1 MRPKG
6 SWRGVAEGAVRT
18 GAEALCQALEAA
30 GVRHAFGLPG
40 TQDIELHGA
49 LRRSGI
55 TFVNT
60 THELAASFMSG
71 GYFRASGRL
80 APIFAISGPGF
91 THVLTGLAE
100 ASQDSAATLLVV
112 GAPPPGP
119 RRFQFQALDQ
129 AAMAGPV
136 VKAVIQLDDARL
148 VERETGRA
156 VALALQGEPGP
167 VMLQWSQAALAGQ
180 APQASAEPVAH
191 QAPGP
196 GFEAAVQEAA
206 ALLGAACRPV
216 IMAGQG
222 AMGAAGQVAS
232 LAERLGAA
240 VVTTTSGR
248 GLIPEDHPLSMA
260 LELARGGL
268 SGLEALV
275 EAADAVLVVGCKL
288 GAASTGDFRL
298 SLPSSRLVRVDASRE
313 VLDAGYPAAVQVVC
327 RAEDFLP
334 ALLRRLGPRPP
345 PPGAGWR
352 PDQLASWRQRL
363 SQGATGRLP
372 EVAVRGLEPPT
383 AQALF
388 AALRRALPRHG
399 MVVTDSG
406 QHQELTRR
414 WLDVWSPGGLMVPS
428 DFQSMGFGLPA
439 AIGAALAAPERP
451 VVAVIGDGAF
461 AMTAMELLTAVR
473 LRLQLV
479 VVVLA
484 DGSLNRIRLQ
494 QLAAHGRSHGVD
506 LLNPDFAALAE
517 AMGVDHEV
525 VEGDAEA
532 VFRRALQRP
541 GVTLLEVRLGD
552 SVAVHRTRARGLVR
566 RLPGLPLAR
575 RLARW
580 AFNGRA

>member
-1 MRPKG
+1 M
-6 SWRGVAEGAVRT
+6 RT
-18 GAEALCQALEAA
+18 GAEALCEALEAA

-40 TQDIELHGA
+40 TQDVDLHAA
-49 LRRSGI
+49 LRSSGI

-71 GYFRASGRL
+71 AYFRASGRL
-80 APIFAISGPGF
+80 APIFAIAGPGF
-91 THVLTGLAE
+91 THALTGLAE
-100 ASQDSAATLLVV
+100 AAQDSAATLLIV

-136 VKAVIQLDDARL
+136 VKAVIRLEDARL
-148 VERETGRA
+148 VERETRRA
-156 VALALQGEPGP
+156 VALALEGEPGP
-167 VMLQWSQAALAGQ
+167 VMLQWTQAALADP
-180 APQASAEPVAH
+180 APPTAGAVSAEPGPVH
-191 QAPGP
+191 APGP
-196 GFEAAVQEAA
+196 GFEAAVRDAA
-206 ALLGAACRPV
+206 ALLGASQRPV
-216 IMAGQG
+216 VMAGQG
-222 AMGAAGQVAS
+222 AMGATTYVAA

-248 GLIPEDHPLSMA
+248 GLLPEDHPLSMA
-260 LELARGGL
+260 FELARGGL
-268 SGLEALV
+268 EGLDALL

-298 SLPSSRLVRVDASRE
+298 SLPPARLVRVDASRE
-313 VLDAGYPAAVQVVC
+313 VLDAGYPAAVPVVS

-334 ALLRRLGPRPP
+334 ALLRRLGPGPP
-345 PPGAGWR
+345 PPGAGWP
-352 PDQLASWRQRL
+352 PDQLASWRHRL
-363 SQGATGRLP
+363 AQGATGRLP

-383 AQALF
+383 PQALF

-406 QHQELTRR
+406 EHQELTRR
-414 WLDVWSPGGLMVPS
+414 WLDVLSPGGLMVPS

-439 AIGAALAAPERP
+439 AIGAALATPGRP
-451 VVAVIGDGAF
+451 VVAVVGDGAF

-484 DGSLNRIRLQ
+484 DGSLNRVRLQ
-494 QLAAHGRSHGVD
+494 QLAAHGRSHGVE
-506 LLNPDFAALAE
+506 LLNPGFAAFAE
-517 AMGVDHEV
+517 AVGADHEL

-552 SVAVHRTRARGLVR
+552 SVAVHRSRARGLVR
-566 RLPGLPLAR
+566 RLPGIPLAR
-575 RLARW
+575 GMVRW
-580 AFNGRA
+580 FKGRA

>member
-1 MRPKG
+1 M
-6 SWRGVAEGAVRT
+6 RT
-18 GAEALCQALEAA
+18 GAEALCEALEAA

-40 TQDIELHGA
+40 TQDVDLHAA

-71 GYFRASGRL
+71 AYFRASGRL
-80 APIFAISGPGF
+80 APIFAIAGPGF
-91 THVLTGLAE
+91 THALTGLAE
-100 ASQDSAATLLVV
+100 AAQDSAATLLIV

-136 VKAVIQLDDARL
+136 VKAVVQLDDARL
-148 VERETGRA
+148 VERETRRA
-156 VALALQGEPGP
+156 VALALEGEPGP
-167 VMLQWSQAALAGQ
+167 VMLQWTQAALADP
-180 APQASAEPVAH
+180 APPSGAGAAEPGPVH
-191 QAPGP
+191 APGP
-196 GFEAAVQEAA
+196 GFEAAVRDAA
-206 ALLGAACRPV
+206 ALLGAAQRPV
-216 IMAGQG
+216 VMAGQG
-222 AMGAAGQVAS
+222 AMGAATSVAA

-248 GLIPEDHPLSMA
+248 GLLPEDHPLAMA
-260 LELARGGL
+260 FELARGGL
-268 SGLEALV
+268 EGLDALLD
-275 EAADAVLVVGCKL
+275 AADAVLVVGCKL

-298 SLPSSRLVRVDASRE
+298 SLPPARLVRVDASRE
-313 VLDAGYPAAVQVVC
+313 VLDAGYPAAVPVVS
-327 RAEDFLP
+327 RAEEFLP
-334 ALLRRLGPRPP
+334 ALLRRLGPTPP

-352 PDQLASWRQRL
+352 PEQLDSWRQRL
-363 SQGATGRLP
+363 ARGATGRLP

-383 AQALF
+383 PQALF

-406 QHQELTRR
+406 EHQELTRR
-414 WLDVWSPGGLMVPS
+414 WLDVLSPGGLMVPS

-439 AIGAALAAPERP
+439 AIGAALAAPGRP
-451 VVAVIGDGAF
+451 VVAVVGDGAF

-494 QLAAHGRSHGVD
+494 QLAAHGRSHGVE
-506 LLNPDFAALAE
+506 LLNPGFAAFAE
-517 AMGVDHEV
+517 AAGADHELV
-525 VEGDAEA
+525 VGDAEA

-552 SVAVHRTRARGLVR
+552 SVAVHRSRARGLVR
-566 RLPGLPLAR
+566 RLPGIPLAR
-575 RLARW
+575 GMVRW
-580 AFNGRA
+580 FKGRA